1 MYSED
6 FKNRLK
12 HTHAFVVTPFERQ
25 DRGRLAVDALERNLG
40 FLIEHGVKILNIGG
54 GTGEVNALSGAE
66 LLAMTRVTFDIARSG
81 PLVIPTLPD
90 NLGAALELAPVYER
104 LGARVALGMAP
115 YIRNETPDDLEGVFN
130 HYRILARASGLA
142 LMPYNTQAWPAGFF
156 LRLAEIDRI
165 VGIKDP
171 CRAPHNLFAAIQ
183 ILGDRFVW
191 IGNKRHD
198 PGVLHLRFQ
207 MGIDGF
213 SAGFVNF
220 APQYELELFDL
231 ACEKNWAAM
240 VSLQRR
246 LAPLERLRARYGD
259 VSMIKAGMDLA
270 GLHGGPVRPPRV
282 GVPVAGRAEIRAALT
297 ELGVET
303 TGASSEAG

>member
-1 MYSED
+1 MLSKD
-6 FKNRLK
+6 LKNRLK
-12 HTHAFVVTPFERQ
+12 HTHAFVVTPFERK
-25 DRGRLAVDALERNLG
+25 DLGRLDVDALERNVG
-40 FLIEHGVKILNIGG
+40 FLIERGVKVLNFGG
-54 GTGEVNALSGAE
+54 GTGEVNALSNSE
-66 LLAMTRVTFDIARSG
+66 LLAITRTAFDVAG
-81 PLVIPTLPD
+81 AGALVIPTLPE

-104 LGARVALGMAP
+104 MGARVALGMAP
-115 YIRNETPDDLEGVFN
+115 HIRNETPDDLEGVFN
-130 HYRILARASGLA
+130 HYRILGRASGLA

-156 LRLAEIDRI
+156 PRLAEIDRI

-183 ILGDRFVW
+183 MLGDRFVW

-213 SAGFVNF
+213 SAGIVNF

-231 ACEKNWAAM
+231 AREENWAAM
-240 VSLQRR
+240 VSIQRR

-259 VSMIKAGMDLA
+259 VAMIKTGMDLT
-270 GLHGGPVRPPRV
+270 GLHGGSVRPPRV
-282 GVPVAGRAEIRAALT
+282 DVSVAGRAEIRAALD

-303 TGASSEAG
+303 TGA